1 MNLIEQIRVNDVSID
16 GYQGTYY
23 SESPEWVK
31 VIIDSENK
39 VLAGIKVD
47 GTVEWSA
54 GVPTPIRE
62 ELLKKVDKEDGKSL
76 IDSSVAESIF
86 SIDNLEYLT
95 VTTDSE
101 DRILQGI
108 KVDGT
113 TYIGGDVT
121 VNGNVSIPVAE
132 IESAEN
138 PEYLQVTTDREDKI
152 VMGIKKDGAVYIPIL
167 ENDSIDQKIDD
178 AIERIDVSI
187 NDVLSKVGPSVEY
200 FSEIDD
206 PEGRSEIKTD
216 LQDKIITYRDEDGVL
231 HEKVGIETNNATV
244 NHLNLTESGMTE
256 FQQALKDSGFDPQ
269 TPIDWSDKQYIHIP
283 TKPTC
288 AVINITGVDELP
300 QYKGVNSHAWMEF
313 WDKNGNYFK
322 KRVIL
327 DAQGRSSLMQHKKNF
342 SADFCEDEWEGDE
355 TTTIKIGDWVSQ
367 DSFHFKAYYTD
378 MFKFANITGYR
389 IWESFR
395 KTMNITNDKPFKEFF
410 IDDYSSTEGS
420 IDNFTQNSKDEAK
433 CVPDGFPVCVYL
445 NGDFYGVFFWQL
457 KKHRDNYLLDRNKT
471 NNIHLDGEDYAN
483 FFNGI
488 INWEKLEIR
497 NPKPKKS
504 KWTLYCMDG
513 TKYDGDSPKELID
526 SSSENW
532 DGSNI
537 SHIKSAEVKE
547 NIIALSHYMSDIAP
561 YEVVS
566 TSNGDITIGTFR
578 GDYANDTNYTKGA
591 WVKSAN
597 NYYMSLHSSNTG
609 NPVSDTSNW
618 VNISSNLETLRSEIE
633 KRFGIRW
640 LIDYVILVNL
650 EHNSDIFLQNG
661 QWITWGDIDN
671 HMKWSICPYDH
682 DYSFGVD
689 SVSSYKF
696 ISPEYGAF
704 GDKATTPIR
713 YVYKYYIE
721 DVRERWKSLR
731 DAKIIDKDTIMSIVT
746 DLVNSIGNDNYELEY
761 EKWDESPCC
770 RASGINAKWQLL
782 EMSITYNDSASNW
795 SSSTTYF
802 NGSHVKHG
810 HMWFKS
816 QQGNN
821 IGHEPNLEQDTEWW
835 KNVSA
840 KPGFYAAGS
849 EIWDGYSNFFRF
861 KALEDVTITEDESFD
876 GRLIDH
882 YVDAPFEKLYQYY
895 PHECGVFD
903 SLYRI
908 YYWLQEQI
916 EIIDNIFLYQ

>member
-1 MNLIEQIRVNDVSID
+1 MTVVNKFNVNNKQVTLDADIIENMSANNVSYDSSTQYDENTVGNKLSELNQQVIYDVTKNNDGVVFESLQSLLSSSNLSTLIPVSVRQGGMSIRFVQSSDNKYVQCRLTADEWTTDTNYWVI
-16 GYQGTYY
+16 Y
-23 SESPEWVK
+23 SESVYVENPEFVEVYTDSGDKILYGVK
-31 VIIDSENK
+31 QGGDFYF
-39 VLAGIKVD
+39 G
-47 GTVEWSA
+47 A
-54 GVPTPIRE
+54 GVPSQVQE
-62 ELLKKVDKEDGKSL
+62 ELDNKVAEVAVNKVDKEEGKSL
-76 IDSSVAESIF
+76 IDKDVSGSLSAIEDPEGRCEI
-86 SIDNLEYLT
+86 
-95 VTTDSE
+95 TTDSE
-101 DRILQGI
+101 G
-108 KVDGT
+108 
-113 TYIGGDVT
+113 
-121 VNGNVSIPVAE
+121 
-132 IESAEN
+132 
-138 PEYLQVTTDREDKI
+138 KI
-152 VMGIKKDGAVYIPIL
+152 V
-167 ENDSIDQKIDD
+167 S
-178 AIERIDVSI
+178 
-187 NDVLSKVGPSVEY
+187 
-200 FSEIDD
+200 
-206 PEGRSEIKTD
+206 
-216 LQDKIITYRDEDGVL
+216 YRDSDGMMY
-231 HEKVGIETNNATV
+231 ENVGIETDNATV

-256 FQQALKDSGFDPQ
+256 FQQALKDSGFNLPI
-269 TPIDWSDKQYIHIP
+269 PIDWSDKQYIHIP
-283 TKPTC
+283 NKPTC
-288 AVINITGVDELP
+288 AVINITGIDELP
-300 QYKGVNSHAWMEF
+300 QHKGVNSHAWMEF

-327 DAQGRSSLMQHKKNF
+327 DAQGRSSLIQHKKNF

-389 IWESFR
+389 IWENFR

-410 IDDYSSTEGS
+410 VDDYSSTEGS

-445 NGDFYGVFFWQL
+445 NGDFYGIFFWQL

-526 SSSENW
+526 SSSDNW
-532 DGSNI
+532 DGNNI

-547 NIIALSHYMSDIAP
+547 NIIALSNYMSDIAP
-561 YEVVS
+561 YEIVS
-566 TSNGDITIGTFR
+566 TSNGDITIGTFI
-578 GDYANDTNYTKGA
+578 GEYADDINYTKGS

-597 NYYMSLHSSNTG
+597 NYYISLNSSNIG

-633 KRFGIRW
+633 KRFGVRW
-640 LIDYVILVNL
+640 IIDYVILVNL
-650 EHNSDIFLQNG
+650 ECNSDIFLQNG

-671 HMKWSICPYDH
+671 HMKWSLCPYDH
-682 DYSFGVD
+682 DSSFGVN

-696 ISPEYGAF
+696 MSPAYGAF
-704 GDKATTPIR
+704 GDKSTTPIR

-746 DLVNSIGNDNYELEY
+746 DLVYSIGNDNYELEY
-761 EKWDESPCC
+761 KKWDESPCC
-770 RASGINAKWQLL
+770 RASGINTKWQLL
-782 EMSITYNDSASNW
+782 EMSITYNDAASNW

-802 NGSHVKHG
+802 NGSYVKHG
-810 HMWFKS
+810 HMWFES

-821 IGHEPNLEQDTEWW
+821 IAHEPNLEQDTEWW

-861 KALEDVTITEDESFD
+861 KALEDVTITEDESFE

-882 YVDAPFEKLYQYY
+882 YVNAPFEKLYQHY
-895 PHECGVFD
+895 PHENGVFD

-916 EIIDNIFLYQ
+916 EIMDNEFLYQ